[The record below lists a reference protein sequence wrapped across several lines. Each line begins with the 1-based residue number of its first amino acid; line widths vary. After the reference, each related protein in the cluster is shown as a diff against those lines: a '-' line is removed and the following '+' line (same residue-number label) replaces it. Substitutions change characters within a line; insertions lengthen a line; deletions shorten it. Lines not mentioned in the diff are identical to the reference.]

1 MMATYYA
8 AVPMIP
14 VYCQEIGVTGSRI
27 GIVLTAMSI
36 TTVLF
41 RPLPDIFSD
50 NFNRYR
56 VYILFWL
63 SLFAP
68 FGILGGHDIFCFV
81 SRSSFVYGIGLF
93 CLRFSNDL

>member
-1 MMATYYA
+1 MMATFYA

-41 RPLPDIFSD
+41 RPFAGYILD

-56 VYILFWL
+56 VYILFFWL
-63 SLFAP
+63 SFVCP
-68 FGILGGHDIFCFV
+68 FWDLR
-81 SRSSFVYGIGLF
+81 SRHLLF
-93 CLRFSNDL
+93 C